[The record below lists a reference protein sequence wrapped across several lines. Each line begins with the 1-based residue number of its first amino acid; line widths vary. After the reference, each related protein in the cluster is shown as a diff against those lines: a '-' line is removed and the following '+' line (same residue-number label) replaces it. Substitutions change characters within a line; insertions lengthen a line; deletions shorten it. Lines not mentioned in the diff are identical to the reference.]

1 MERET
6 RLELATPT
14 LARFSLTLLLQF
26 FRNCKALAVVYRC
39 SALFIVVLFSTQI
52 YTQILR
58 SFDLGLAHLL
68 QLLEQPFG
76 HVGEPACG
84 CFLRCRLP
92 HHQAD
97 IGGGPSWF
105 VMDRYSTAV
114 DWLFD
119 LQTLRKCQSPKALRR
134 Y

>member
-14 LARFSLTLLLQF
+14 LARFSLTLLLQCF
-26 FRNCKALAVVYRC
+26 LQLYSTSSCLSLFRVVYRC

-76 HVGEPACG
+76 HGGEPAHG
-84 CFLRCRLP
+84 GFVRC
-92 HHQAD
+92 
-97 IGGGPSWF
+97 
-105 VMDRYSTAV
+105 
-114 DWLFD
+114 
-119 LQTLRKCQSPKALRR
+119 
-134 Y
+134 